1 MFFFSFLFFLISI
14 FLHLFILSFFCVDYF
29 SLFSKTV
36 ANRPS
41 SGLKSRSR
49 KKRPQSGRRLKAP
62 RAATIQAAAARSG
75 GHRWKDSL
83 KKTNFFRSA
92 PMQNRKYG
100 AASARARLQEQ
111 LQERVNYTSGRGL
124 VATGNKKLD
133 LSKLLGIGQ

>member
-1 MFFFSFLFFLISI
+1 VFVISF
-14 FLHLFILSFFCVDYF
+14 
-29 SLFSKTV
+29 FSKTV

-41 SGLKSRSR
+41 RGLKSRSR

>member
-1 MFFFSFLFFLISI
+1 M
-14 FLHLFILSFFCVDYF
+14 HLFVVDYF
-29 SLFSKTV
+29 SLFSKIV
-36 ANRPS
+36 ANRSS

-133 LSKLLGIGQ
+133 LSKLLGIEQ

>member
-1 MFFFSFLFFLISI
+1 M
-14 FLHLFILSFFCVDYF
+14 
-29 SLFSKTV
+29 FSKTV